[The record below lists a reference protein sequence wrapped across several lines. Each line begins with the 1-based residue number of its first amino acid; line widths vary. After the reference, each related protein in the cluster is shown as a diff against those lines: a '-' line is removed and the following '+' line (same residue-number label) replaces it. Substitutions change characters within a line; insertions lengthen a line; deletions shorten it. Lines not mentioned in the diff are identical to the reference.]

1 MPTVPLV
8 TDFRPLLLLLLL
20 SDHYMKT
27 FIIGAAKLD
36 SLLYTAFYLGN
47 IACGEVGESK
57 VKKQ

>member
-8 TDFRPLLLLLLL
+8 TAFRPLLLLLL